1 MDHPVHCQIV
11 GTLEGPRTVFTDVIP
26 LICMMFGMSQKLF
39 LEPEESPA
47 GGMRAYVFLLQQML
61 IFNVVLQIARVSK
74 NSSTSFHFTTHIL
87 DWRLFPPFG

>member
-1 MDHPVHCQIV
+1 MNHPVHCQIV
-11 GTLEGPRTVFTDVIP
+11 RTLEGASTVFTNIIP
-26 LICMMFGMSQKLF
+26 LIGMMFGMSQKLL

-47 GGMRAYVFLLQQML
+47 RGMRTYVFLLQQML

-74 NSSTSFHFTTHIL
+74 NGPTSFHLTTHIL